1 MDAILFGAFPY
12 AVAAVTVVG
21 ALRRFGQQR
30 DTVTSASS
38 QLLEGR
44 LQYWGSVPWHYG
56 VLTVLLAHF
65 AAIFFPGAVAALL
78 SSPGRLIA
86 VEVTGLALG
95 VTALWGLVV
104 LGLRRLT
111 LRGRTTWIDWT
122 VMALLL
128 FQVATGLWVAA
139 TARWGLAWFVHVA
152 SPWLA
157 SLARLSPRPE
167 LMAPL
172 PWSVKLHAL
181 NALLLVALV
190 PYTRL
195 AHIFAAPIEFLW
207 RVPQVVVWR
216 RPRPSHPE
224 VSP

>member
-1 MDAILFGAFPY
+1 MDAILFGALPY
-12 AVAAVTVVG
+12 AVATATVVG

-56 VLTVLLAHF
+56 ILTVLLAHLV
-65 AAIFFPGAVAALL
+65 AILFPNAVAALL
-78 SSPGRLIA
+78 SSPGRLVA
-86 VEVTGLALG
+86 VEVTGFAFG

-128 FQVATGLWVAA
+128 FQVATGLWVAL

-157 SLARLSPRPE
+157 SLALLSPRPD

-172 PWSVKLHAL
+172 PWPVKLHAL

-195 AHIFAAPIEFLW
+195 AHIFAAPVEFLW
-207 RVPQVVVWR
+207 RVPQVVIWR
-216 RPRPSHPE
+216 RPRSSRPE